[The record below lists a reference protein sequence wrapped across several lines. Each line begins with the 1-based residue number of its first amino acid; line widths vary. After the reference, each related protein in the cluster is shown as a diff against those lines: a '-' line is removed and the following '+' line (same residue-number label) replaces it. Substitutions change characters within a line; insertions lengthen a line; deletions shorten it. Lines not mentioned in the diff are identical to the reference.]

1 MSTITVG
8 ENKGKDKEAIMEKAQ
23 ISVIRG
29 VGVFVAFFLFLLSVG
44 ETQGAPPK
52 PFVIECPGGSIQAEL
67 DGVQP
72 GETLTVSGFCN
83 EGVRIG
89 EQVHDITL
97 DGQGTPA
104 FDGPGTGTPGAT
116 IKHPSGRNTIIVRGR
131 GIVIKGFTI
140 TGGSNGILVQR
151 GGAAA
156 IIDNTIEDNV
166 RGIQVS
172 EGASARIGFSSVND
186 PEFSPNLIRNN
197 DREGIRV
204 LRHASARIVA
214 NTISGNR
221 DGIVVR
227 EVSWAE
233 ITDNVIN
240 DNRRRGIDV
249 TRNSGVDLESNHTTF
264 IGRQDVGIRCTN
276 NSYIRGELGTLTG
289 SPDGS
294 GDISDSCNVT
304 GVVFP

>member
-52 PFVIECPGGSIQAEL
+52 PFVIECPGDSIQAEL

-97 DGQGTPA
+97 DGQGT
-104 FDGPGTGTPGAT
+104 AT
-116 IKHPSGRNTIIVRGR
+116 INSPTGRNTIIVRGR

-151 GGAAA
+151 GGVAG
-156 IIDNTIEDNV
+156 IIDNTIEDND

-172 EGASARIGFSSVND
+172 EGASARIGFDSVND
-186 PEFSPNLIRNN
+186 PVSPNLIRNN

-204 LRHASARIVA
+204 RRHASARIVG

-233 ITDNVIN
+233 ISDNVIE
-240 DNRRRGIDV
+240 DNSRRGISV
-249 TRNSGVDLESNHTTF
+249 NGNSGVDLESNNTTF
-264 IGRQDVGIRCTN
+264 TIRCTN
-276 NSYIRGELGTLTG
+276 GSYIRGSFAVSQVDAT
-289 SPDGS
+289 S
-294 GDISDSCNVT
+294 SCD
-304 GVVFP
+304 F

>member
-8 ENKGKDKEAIMEKAQ
+8 ENKGKDKEAVMKMAQ

-52 PFVIECPGGSIQAEL
+52 PFVVECPGGSIQAEL

-83 EGVRIG
+83 EGVRIT
-89 EQVHDITL
+89 EQIHDITL
-97 DGQGTPA
+97 DGQGT
-104 FDGPGTGTPGAT
+104 AT
-116 IKHPSGRNTIIVRGR
+116 INSPTGRNTIIVRGR

-140 TGGSNGILVQR
+140 SGGSNGILVQR

-156 IIDNTIEDNV
+156 IIDNTIENND

-186 PEFSPNLIRNN
+186 PVSPNRIRNN
-197 DREGIRV
+197 ANEGIRV
-204 LRHASARIVA
+204 RRHSAARIVG
-214 NTISGNR
+214 NMISGNR

-233 ITDNVIN
+233 ISDNVIE
-240 DNRRRGIDV
+240 DNSRRGISV
-249 TRNSGVDLESNHTTF
+249 FSNSGVDLDSNNTNV
-264 IGRQDVGIRCTN
+264 IGGQDVGIRCRN

-289 SPDGS
+289 AGGQVDTRGS
-294 GDISDSCNVT
+294 CDVALD
-304 GVVFP
+304 

>member
-23 ISVIRG
+23 ISVIRC

-52 PFVIECPGGSIQAEL
+52 PFVVECPGDSIQAEL

-72 GETLTVSGFCN
+72 GETMTVTGVCN
-83 EGVRIG
+83 ENVRIG

-97 DGQGTPA
+97 DGQGT
-104 FDGPGTGTPGAT
+104 AT
-116 IKHPSGRNTIIVRGR
+116 ISSPTGSNTIIVRGR

-140 TGGSNGILVQR
+140 TGGSTGILVQK

-156 IIDNTIEDNV
+156 IIDNTIEDNG

-172 EGASARIGFSSVND
+172 ESASARIGFFSVND
-186 PEFSPNLIRNN
+186 PVSPNLIRNN

-204 LRHASARIVA
+204 HRHSAARIVG

-227 EVSWAE
+227 QVSWAE
-233 ITDNVIN
+233 ISDNLIN
-240 DNRRRGIDV
+240 DNRRRGINV
-249 TRNSGVDLESNHTTF
+249 TRNSGVDLESNSTNDDF
-264 IGRQDVGIRCTN
+264 GRQDVGIECSI
-276 NSYIRGELGTLTG
+276 NSYISGELGTLTG
-289 SPDGS
+289 AAGPLDTDGS
-294 GDISDSCNVT
+294 CTVDVD
-304 GVVFP
+304 